1 MQFKSLSIKLQQN
14 VVIIAFPYQFLQKFS
29 VFSYHSIA
37 TYFCIKTSKIIN
49 FSDFYE
55 LTKLFFKLEQLISV
69 HCVTPLPFR
78 WYKPVFIEEK
88 REEMIL
94 FSWILNSPLTDNKF
108 LSS

>member
-1 MQFKSLSIKLQQN
+1 MTMQFKSLSIKLQQN

-78 WYKPVFIEEK
+78 
-88 REEMIL
+88 
-94 FSWILNSPLTDNKF
+94 
-108 LSS
+108 